1 MPRLFW
7 PNFDFE
13 HELAAG
19 QNWQPTAKLQTLNG
33 RFAAVFLSLCADD
46 DLIVLPSHQP
56 ELTAGSENIH
66 VIDEKSVRE
75 SDEFL
80 AARWELVPWGVTDS
94 LQTLADHRGWKWDHT
109 DTKIVM
115 RLNDRL
121 GSFAWE
127 QASGTLPIGAAMI
140 ESEEALSEALINL
153 PTSRWIIKARFG
165 MSTRERIVGSTG
177 KLSDSQRGWNP

>member
-80 AARWELVPWGVTDS
+80 GR
-94 LQTLADHRGWKWDHT
+94 TLGACAVGS
-109 DTKIVM
+109 
-115 RLNDRL
+115 DRL
-121 GSFAWE
+121 VTNTGRSPRLE
-127 QASGTLPIGAAMI
+127 
-140 ESEEALSEALINL
+140 
-153 PTSRWIIKARFG
+153 
-165 MSTRERIVGSTG
+165 VGSYGYQNCDAT
-177 KLSDSQRGWNP
+177 